1 MAKLA
6 EDFMEQ
12 QIGLRVFDE
21 LIPTLM
27 YMDDAAILVD
37 DRAQLQKML
46 LDGVMSGGGGYD
58 YIYIKDEV
66 NGN

>member
-6 EDFMEQ
+6 ENFMEQ

-27 YMDDAAILVD
+27 YMDDAAILAD
-37 DRAQLQKML
+37 DRAQLQEML
-46 LDGVMSGGGGYD
+46 RMTEQWAEKEGMTIS
-58 YIYIKDEV
+58 I
-66 NGN
+66 